1 MPHTIATT
9 ETTKRK
15 RLVLLSAGLV
25 ILALLVAAC
34 GGASGGT
41 ATSSAPTGATQF
53 NTANTASQSS
63 QSKVSSGQL
72 PAHRPVSTSAAGKS
86 STPIAG
92 QYLIKSLAVNMGVKD
107 TRQVAADLQA
117 WIGTADPG
125 SSSAGTDY
133 QQVGDNLYSVSMQ
146 FEVRATAYT
155 QIKLYLEDYTTQHGG
170 TLLSLHETVQDV
182 TNDYIDSQ
190 SRLRNLR
197 GEQQRL
203 LTLLGNTTALG
214 DILSVEQQLTDV
226 EGQIEDIEAHLNAL
240 NGQTTFYTVTINL
253 QPIAVTTPPP
263 PPPNNAWNG
272 LKTLQDAWSAS
283 LAFGE
288 ALATL
293 FIWLLTFS
301 IYIVPVAVI
310 AWFVWQRR
318 RVRLVAPMPAP
329 HVMPPPQTEL

>member
-1 MPHTIATT
+1 MPHTITT
-9 ETTKRK
+9 TKTTKRN
-15 RLVLLSAGLV
+15 RLALLSGGLV

-41 ATSSAPTGATQF
+41 TSSSAPAGTTQF
-53 NTANTASQSS
+53 NTSNTASQSN
-63 QSKVSSGQL
+63 QSNASSAQQQ
-72 PAHRPVSTSAAGKS
+72 AHRPASTSAAGKS
-86 STPIAG
+86 STPTAG

-107 TRQVAADLQA
+107 TRRVAADLQA
-117 WIGTADPG
+117 WISTTDPG
-125 SSSAGTDY
+125 SSSEGTDY
-133 QQVGDNLYSVSMQ
+133 EQVGDNLYSVSMQ
-146 FEVRATAYT
+146 FEVRATVYT

-170 TLLSLHETVQDV
+170 SLLSLHETVQDV

-203 LTLLGNTTALG
+203 LTLLSNTTALG
-214 DILSVEQQLTDV
+214 DVLSIEQRLTDV
-226 EGQIEDIEAHLNAL
+226 EGQIEDTEAHLKAL
-240 NGQTTFYTVTINL
+240 NGQTTFYTVSINL
-253 QPIAVTTPPP
+253 QPITAIPPP
-263 PPPNNAWNG
+263 PSPPNNAWNG

-301 IYIVPVAVI
+301 IYIVPVGVI

-318 RVRLVAPMPAP
+318 RARLVGPMPAP
-329 HVMPPPQTEL
+329 HMMPPPPTEL